1 MWHAEHFPIPPQR
14 SRSDF
19 LRRHQAMG
27 RQQTSLVVALL
38 LALLA
43 LPTGLRA
50 QEVVVAE
57 GVAAIIGGNIAAARD
72 KAIDDALRKAVE
84 QAVGAMVSTDTLTE
98 SYRLVHDKVL
108 TRAAGY
114 VRRYDIVAE
123 RPEGQLLR
131 ITIRAEVARAD
142 LTGDLQAL
150 GLLHALVE
158 RPKVMVIID
167 EKVGGMYGTT
177 AYEVVGQAEST
188 LNEQLVAAGFTV
200 VDPQTV
206 RSNISRDQAL
216 RLLEGDDRAAAAAG
230 LKYGAQ
236 VVITGKAFAKNAGGK
251 MYNTNLQSL
260 QATVQAR
267 AVRSDDGRVISA
279 RSAQGRKANIDELQG
294 GALAIRQ
301 AAEHLARDMMTDIT
315 ANWRGEA
322 YGRQK
327 EITLMISGLVSYRHL
342 AAIKTFLEKEMQ
354 GVRAVHQ
361 RSFTAGIAELLL
373 DYGGKSSHIADELAN
388 RTFPGFRLEPTN
400 VTPGQV
406 DVQAV
411 LAR

>member
-1 MWHAEHFPIPPQR
+1 M
-14 SRSDF
+14 
-19 LRRHQAMG
+19 
-27 RQQTSLVVALL
+27 LL
-38 LALLA
+38 LLELAWALVSPA
-43 LPTGLRA
+43 LA
-50 QEVVVAE
+50 QEVVMAE
-57 GVAAIIGGNIAAARD
+57 GVAAIIGGNVAAARD

-84 QAVGAMVSTDTLTE
+84 QAVGTMVSSDTLTE
-98 SYRLVHDKVL
+98 RYRLVHDKIL
-108 TRAAGY
+108 TQAVGY
-114 VRRYDIVAE
+114 VRRYDIVSE

-131 ITIRAEVARAD
+131 LTIRAEVARAI

-150 GLLHALVE
+150 GLLHTLVE

-167 EKVGGMYGTT
+167 EKVGGMYSTS
-177 AYEVVGQAEST
+177 AYEAVGQAEST

-216 RLLEGDDRAAAAAG
+216 RMLEGDDRAAAAAG

-294 GALAIRQ
+294 GALAIKQ
-301 AAEHLARDMMTDIT
+301 ATQNLARDMMTDIT
-315 ANWRGEA
+315 ANWRGEV

-342 AAIKTFLEKEMQ
+342 AAVKTFLEKEMQ
-354 GVRAVHQ
+354 GVRSVHQ
-361 RSFTAGIAELLL
+361 RSFTAGTAELML

-388 RTFPGFRLEPTN
+388 RTFTGFRLEPTN
-400 VTPGQV
+400 VTPSQV
-406 DVQAV
+406 DVQAM
-411 LAR
+411 LLR

>member
-1 MWHAEHFPIPPQR
+1 MAMQHQRRQPP
-14 SRSDF
+14 F
-19 LRRHQAMG
+19 RRLLG
-27 RQQTSLVVALL
+27 LLCCLLGL
-38 LALLA
+38 LAVLA
-43 LPTGLRA
+43 DRAAA
-50 QEVVVAE
+50 QELVMAE
-57 GVAAIIGGNIAAARD
+57 GVAAIINGNLAAARD

-84 QAVGAMVSTDTLTE
+84 QAVGTLVSSDTLTE
-98 SYRLVHDKVL
+98 RYRLVHDKVL
-108 TRAAGY
+108 TRATGY
-114 VRRYDIVAE
+114 VQRYEIVAE
-123 RPEGQLLR
+123 RPEPQLLR
-131 ITIRAEVARAD
+131 VTIRAEVSRAN
-142 LTGDLQAL
+142 LTNDLQAL
-150 GLLHALVE
+150 GLLHTLVE
-158 RPKVMVIID
+158 KPKVMVIID

-177 AYEVVGQAEST
+177 AYEVVGQAEIT
-188 LNEQLVAAGFTV
+188 LNEQLLAAGFNV

-206 RSNISRDQAL
+206 RTNISRDQAL
-216 RLLEGDDRAAAAAG
+216 RMLEGDDRAAAAAG

-251 MYNTNLQSL
+251 MYNSNLQSL

-267 AVRSDDGRVISA
+267 AVRSDDGKVISA

-301 AAEHLARDMMTDIT
+301 ATENLARTMLTDIA
-315 ANWRGEA
+315 ANWQGEV

-361 RSFTAGIAELLL
+361 RSFTAGTAELML

-388 RTFPGFRLEPTN
+388 RKFTGFRLEPTN
-400 VTPGQV
+400 VTPSQV